1 MKKLIYLLV
10 LLLFACNS
18 NTGNPGK
25 LVSVSILPQKYFVD
39 QISGRQVKVN
49 VLVPPGADPHEY
61 SVLPSQMRALSH
73 SKLWLQ
79 IGLLGFEEAWQNKI
93 ADVSKNLKLINCS
106 QGIDLLTGNDEA
118 EQHEAGADPHVW
130 LSPDEAKVLARNT
143 FAALKSAFPEDS
155 VSFRKNYQRFLSG
168 IDSLSVQVEQT
179 LSGMK
184 NRSFLIFHPT
194 LGYFARQF
202 HLEQIPIELEGKEP
216 SPRHMKNLVDLARE
230 KGIHTIFIQ
239 KEFNKENAVQLSH
252 EINGAVVVIDPLN
265 YNWKSE
271 ILQIAQKLAAQP

>member
-18 NTGNPGK
+18 NTGNSGK